1 MANQSLFNTRTAQ
14 IPKTDTT
21 NRAGGVAYQMGDKEA
36 LAQLAATGCLSS
48 TFYANA
54 KDQLDEVLAL
64 AAKCEPEFVAKTAV
78 YARSEGLMKDMPAL
92 LASTL
97 AVRDPALFEKVAPR
111 CIDNGRMIRNLV
123 QMLRS
128 GAVGDVKNLPRP
140 VRRFIRNWV
149 VGRNFGRLFNES
161 VGNDPSM
168 ADVIKMVHPKPTT
181 PEQAAFF
188 GYLLG
193 RDYVS
198 ENLPEV
204 VRKYEAFKA
213 DKTAEVPRVEF
224 RMLDS
229 LGLSTTQ
236 WADVAQGMGW
246 HAIRMNLNT
255 LNRHGV
261 FKDPKMVKYVCDRLV
276 DGEAI
281 RKSRVFPYQ
290 LLTAYRNV
298 NDDLPMKIRLA
309 LQDALEIAVDNV
321 PVIDG
326 RVVVAPD
333 VSGSMGSS
341 VTGYQGNGRMSKTSC
356 IDVAAL
362 VAAAILRK
370 NPDAEILP
378 FAHTLY
384 PNLKLNPRDSVVTN
398 SEKLIRCG
406 GGGTSC
412 SLPLAE
418 LNKRRQKADLVIYVS
433 DNQSWLDSGGWG
445 YRGSMWDDNRATA
458 SQDQWAVF
466 KKHNPGAKLI
476 LNDVQPYT
484 NTQAKESKDVYN
496 VGGFSDSVFKFI
508 AVVAKTK
515 GETAHWTDL
524 INKVSLEAN

>member
-1 MANQSLFNTRTAQ
+1 
-14 IPKTDTT
+14 
-21 NRAGGVAYQMGDKEA
+21 
-36 LAQLAATGCLSS
+36 
-48 TFYANA
+48 
-54 KDQLDEVLAL
+54 
-64 AAKCEPEFVAKTAV
+64 
-78 YARSEGLMKDMPAL
+78 
-92 LASTL
+92 
-97 AVRDPALFEKVAPR
+97 
-111 CIDNGRMIRNLV
+111 
-123 QMLRS
+123 
-128 GAVGDVKNLPRP
+128 
-140 VRRFIRNWV
+140 
-149 VGRNFGRLFNES
+149 
-161 VGNDPSM
+161 
-168 ADVIKMVHPKPTT
+168 
-181 PEQAAFF
+181 
-188 GYLLG
+188 
-193 RDYVS
+193 
-198 ENLPEV
+198 
-204 VRKYEAFKA
+204 
-213 DKTAEVPRVEF
+213 
-224 RMLDS
+224 
-229 LGLSTTQ
+229 
-236 WADVAQGMGW
+236 
-246 HAIRMNLNT
+246 
-255 LNRHGV
+255 
-261 FKDPKMVKYVCDRLV
+261 MVKYVCDRLV

>member
-14 IPKTDTT
+14 TPKTDTT

-36 LAQLAATGCLSS
+36 LAQLAATGCLSN

-97 AVRDPALFEKVAPR
+97 AVRDPVLFEKVAPR

-128 GAVGDVKNLPRP
+128 GAVGEVKNLPRP

-188 GYLLG
+188 GYLLS
-193 RDYVS
+193 RDHDAAK
-198 ENLPEV
+198 LPEV

-229 LGLSTTQ
+229 LGLSTSQ

-255 LNRHGV
+255 LLRHGV

-276 DGEAI
+276 DEEAI

-298 NDDLPMKIRLA
+298 NDELPMKIRMA
-309 LQDALEIAVDNV
+309 LQDALELAVENV

-326 RVVVAPD
+326 KVIVAPD

-341 VTGYQGNGRMSKTSC
+341 VTGYQSNGRPPSKTSC
-356 IDVAAL
+356 VDVAAL

-370 NPDAEILP
+370 NPDAEVIP
-378 FAHTLY
+378 FAHRLY
-384 PNLKLNPRDSVVTN
+384 DLKLNPRDSIVTN
-398 SEKLIRCG
+398 ADKLIRCG
-406 GGGTSC
+406 GGGTAC
-412 SLPLAE
+412 ALPLAL
-418 LNKRRQKADLVIYVS
+418 LNKRRQKADVVIYVS
-433 DNQSWLDSGGWG
+433 DNQSWMESHGWG
-445 YRGSMWDDNRATA
+445 YQGSMWDTGGATA
-458 SQDQWAVF
+458 SQDEWTTF
-466 KKHNPGAKLI
+466 KRHNPGAKLI

-484 NTQAKESKDVYN
+484 NSQAKESKDVYN
-496 VGGFSDSVFKFI
+496 VGGFSDAVFKFI
-508 AVVAKTK
+508 AVVAGAK
-515 GETAHWTDL
+515 GETAHWSDL